1 MRFPVSVNAR
11 IFGHQPNTCRPAADE
26 APRRTPENTFGTQGT
41 GYRTPLTFFF
51 FTLPQVD
58 YVVMYGRSVN
68 FGFVAKNQLRLRFTV
83 SLLKT

>member
-51 FTLPQVD
+51 HAAS
-58 YVVMYGRSVN
+58 G
-68 FGFVAKNQLRLRFTV
+68 RLRGYV
-83 SLLKT
+83 WEVC